1 MQIEQVYKLQK
12 KKMKISSTSGLYT
25 IKVVICK
32 EKITK
37 IWNLPFR

>member
-1 MQIEQVYKLQK
+1 MQIEQVYKLQ

>member
-12 KKMKISSTSGLYT
+12 KKMKSSTSGLYT